1 MVHHTDARTRPEH
14 GEQLTTVGTQVYTD
28 QWRGYNH
35 LDRPHL
41 TLGHARHAWVRDA
54 DAIGIREVHLNT
66 AEGMGTLLRN
76 FMRPFR
82 GVHKKF
88 LAGYLALCEFP
99 IHLKRITPDFSAALV
114 ALHPPLT

>member
-1 MVHHTDARTRPEH
+1 L
-14 GEQLTTVGTQVYTD
+14 Q
-28 QWRGYNH
+28 H
-35 LDRPHL
+35 LVDKFAVFWHDSLGLVFVAFLSQSKPNKNQSHL
-41 TLGHARHAWVRDA
+41 SKSAKLQA

-99 IHLKRITPDFSAALV
+99 IHLKRITPDFSAAFV